1 MIIVAKSH
9 PFFPTSLLTF
19 AHAKI
24 VSLACMAL
32 QCIAKNVMQFVQ
44 KPTFPFVIGWG
55 GLGKKHTWEG
65 IKDRTVKEREKR
77 KRKRKESKYKE
88 NIYCAFGTLNF

>member
-19 AHAKI
+19 VQAKI

-44 KPTFPFVIGWG
+44 KPTFPFVIGRG

-65 IKDRTVKEREKR
+65 IKDRTVKEREKKEKEM
-77 KRKRKESKYKE
+77 KRKQ
-88 NIYCAFGTLNF
+88 I

>member
-9 PFFPTSLLTF
+9 PFFPTILLTF

-32 QCIAKNVMQFVQ
+32 QCITKNVMQFVQ
-44 KPTFPFVIGWG
+44 KPTFPFVIGWD

-65 IKDRTVKEREKR
+65 IKDRTVKEREKKEKEM
-77 KRKRKESKYKE
+77 KRKQ
-88 NIYCAFGTLNF
+88 I

>member
-9 PFFPTSLLTF
+9 PFFPTSLLTLT
-19 AHAKI
+19 HAKI

-32 QCIAKNVMQFVQ
+32 QCIAKMQFVQ